1 MGGRAVVPAVLLLL
15 MCSAAAA
22 FAADTCSSTPLSMTR
37 SDAAYLL
44 AHSNAGFGSYTPPA
58 TASYP
63 DVPVGSCHF
72 AEIEFMKSTGIISGY
87 PDGAFH
93 FEYVVTR
100 DDFAVFFA
108 REIAG
113 GDANVP
119 AGPATATF
127 PDVPPAYWAYKYIE
141 YAILHGATGC
151 VDGTFQPT
159 INMDLYEAVDW
170 VTAGTGVTVDPT
182 TIACPPTGSLSG
194 TVTDGVTHAAISGAT
209 VTCQGQSAT
218 TAADGSYL
226 LLLLPVGTGLS
237 AQASAPYYAA
247 VLRTDISITAAAT
260 TVADFALTPTTGAI
274 SGTVRDAG
282 TLAGIAG
289 AGVTCGPVTATTA
302 VDGTYTLA
310 FVPVGPGY
318 SVIATALGYD
328 PNGEPGVSVA
338 ADQTTIVDITLAPQV
353 GSIFGVVTDAT
364 TKLPI
369 GGATVT
375 CGAPTTTTNARGEY
389 GFTGLR
395 IGSYTVTASAGGHTS
410 ASASSVSVT
419 KDTTTRVDL
428 ALTTTASGS
437 IAGTV
442 TDAANGAPIQNAQVT
457 CGALSALT
465 GADGTYTLT
474 NVPVGQGY
482 RLGASVGGYKWG
494 TATGVS
500 VVSGQTASQDFALDL
515 LPFTTGPQFEE
526 VPAGLINAVGVAWG
540 DYDSDGYPDL
550 FLAGEKDGNPGY
562 TQHGPI
568 LLHNNHDFTFTD
580 VSGSLS
586 FPSTTVME
594 QDGPSWADYNNDGDL
609 DLMVASGGRF
619 PYLYKRDSTQFVE
632 VGQAAGFN
640 LGGPSRQVAWGDY
653 DGDNWLDVFVPINGQ
668 DSYLF
673 HNNRDGTFSDVHSQA
688 GIFTYAPYDV
698 SGNVGGMGAD
708 WGDYDNDGR
717 PDLLIARLRGSAM
730 LYHNN
735 GDGTFTD
742 VSAQSGISVA
752 FDTFSATWA
761 DYDND
766 GWLDCYLT
774 TSPYTLPLNRRDYL
788 FHNNHDGTFTEV
800 GATAG
805 MAGEAAVG
813 AGAAWGDYDND
824 GFIDFYV
831 ANWNSDGTTPSCL
844 YHNNGDGTFT
854 DAMSGSGLEGNFQNQ
869 GAAWADVDLEGRLDL
884 VQGTSDDRTR
894 LFRNIAASGNWLR
907 VRALTNAIGDATDTS
922 KPLRDAI
929 GARVEVNVDNDASFP
944 PGRTL
949 TRLIGG
955 GAGHAGQNEQ
965 IAQFGIPAD
974 GPVAVRVRFPD
985 GTVVIRYGI
994 AVNQTFVVNDVAAML
1009 DEDKFTD
1016 AGYTYWAYSAIEA
1029 GSDSQIALGYPDGT
1043 YHPELAVTRDQM
1055 AVYISRA
1062 LAGGDAKVPTGPATA
1077 TFSDVPT
1084 DYWAF
1089 KYVEYAVSK
1098 NVVKGYSDGTYKP
1111 TEEVDRGQMSVFV
1124 ARAIATPTAGVDLV
1138 NYTPPT
1144 TPTFPDV
1151 PTNFWAYKYVEYIAQ
1166 PGIGVTQ
1173 GYPDGDYHPEYIC
1186 TRDQMAVYIQR
1197 AFKLP
1202 V

>member
-1 MGGRAVVPAVLLLL
+1 MGRRAAISAMLLLL
-15 MCSAAAA
+15 MCSVAAAL
-22 FAADTCSSTPLSMTR
+22 AADTCSSTPLSMTR

-44 AHSNAGFGSYTPPA
+44 AHSDAGFGSYTPPA

-182 TIACPPTGSLSG
+182 TVACSPTGSLSG
-194 TVTDGVTHAAISGAT
+194 TVTDGVTHAAIAGAT
-209 VTCQGQSAT
+209 VTCQGLSAT
-218 TAADGSYL
+218 TAGDGTYL
-226 LLLLPVGTGLS
+226 LDLVPVGTGLS
-237 AQASAPYYAA
+237 AQASAPYYEA

-289 AGVTCGPVTATTA
+289 ASVTCGPVTATTA

-310 FVPVGPGY
+310 FVPVGTAY
-318 SVIATALGYD
+318 SVIATAPSYD

-353 GSIFGVVTDAT
+353 GSIFGTVTDAT

-369 GGATVT
+369 GAATVT

-457 CGALSALT
+457 CGALSART

-482 RLGASVGGYKWG
+482 RIGASAGGYKWG

-515 LPFTTGPQFEE
+515 LPFTTGPQFQDISDLAKL
-526 VPAGLINAVGVAWG
+526 PNAVGVAWG
-540 DYDSDGYPDL
+540 DYDGDGYPDL
-550 FLAGEKDGNPGY
+550 FLAGEAEGASGFVA
-562 TQHGPI
+562 HGPM
-568 LLHNNHDFTFTD
+568 LFHNNHDLTFTD
-580 VSGSLS
+580 VSAS
-586 FPSTTVME
+586 FKLPSTTTTP
-594 QDGPSWADYNNDGDL
+594 QDGPGWADFDNDGDL
-609 DLMVASGGRF
+609 DILVASGSRF
-619 PYLYKRDSTQFVE
+619 PYLYQRDATQFVE
-632 VGQAAGFN
+632 IGQAAGFD
-640 LGGPSRQVAWGDY
+640 LGGPSRHVAWCDY

-673 HNNRDGTFSDVHSQA
+673 HNNRDGTFTDVHAQA
-688 GIFTYAPYDV
+688 GIFTYAFY
-698 SGNVGGMGAD
+698 SAGAGVGGMSAS
-708 WGDYDNDGR
+708 WGDYDNDGL
-717 PDLLIARLRGSAM
+717 PDLFITRIRGAAM

-742 VSAQSGISVA
+742 VSEKAGITAA
-752 FDTFSATWA
+752 FDAYSVVWG

-766 GWLDCYLT
+766 GWLDCYV
-774 TSPYTLPLNRRDYL
+774 SSGQYTDPQNRRDWL
-788 FHNNHDGTFTEV
+788 FHNNHDGTFTDV
-800 GATAG
+800 AGVSG
-805 MAGEAAVG
+805 MAGDAASQM
-813 AGAAWGDYDND
+813 AATFGDYDND
-824 GFIDFYV
+824 GYIDIYV
-831 ANWNSDGTTPSCL
+831 GNNTDAPFL
-844 YHNNGDGTFT
+844 YHNNGDASFT
-854 DAMSGSGLEGNFQNQ
+854 NVAVGSGLEGSFTND
-869 GAAWADVDLEGRLDL
+869 GAAWADIDLDGRIDL
-884 VQGTSDDRTR
+884 VQGTSDDHTR
-894 LFRNIAASGNWLR
+894 LFHNIGPVGNWLR
-907 VRALTNAIGDATDTS
+907 VRAITNAIGDATDTS
-922 KPLRDAI
+922 KPTRDAI
-929 GARVEVNVDNDASFP
+929 GARVEVDVDNSGTFP
-944 PGRTL
+944 AGRTL
-949 TRLIGG
+949 TRLIGCNS
-955 GAGHAGQNEQ
+955 GHSAQDEQ
-965 IAQFGIPAD
+965 VAQFGIPTD

-985 GTVVIRYGI
+985 GTVVIRYG
-994 AVNQTFVVNDVAAML
+994 
-1009 DEDKFTD
+1009 
-1016 AGYTYWAYSAIEA
+1016 
-1029 GSDSQIALGYPDGT
+1029 
-1043 YHPELAVTRDQM
+1043 
-1055 AVYISRA
+1055 
-1062 LAGGDAKVPTGPATA
+1062 
-1077 TFSDVPT
+1077 
-1084 DYWAF
+1084 
-1089 KYVEYAVSK
+1089 
-1098 NVVKGYSDGTYKP
+1098 
-1111 TEEVDRGQMSVFV
+1111 
-1124 ARAIATPTAGVDLV
+1124 
-1138 NYTPPT
+1138 
-1144 TPTFPDV
+1144 
-1151 PTNFWAYKYVEYIAQ
+1151 
-1166 PGIGVTQ
+1166 
-1173 GYPDGDYHPEYIC
+1173 
-1186 TRDQMAVYIQR
+1186 
-1197 AFKLP
+1197 
-1202 V
+1202 